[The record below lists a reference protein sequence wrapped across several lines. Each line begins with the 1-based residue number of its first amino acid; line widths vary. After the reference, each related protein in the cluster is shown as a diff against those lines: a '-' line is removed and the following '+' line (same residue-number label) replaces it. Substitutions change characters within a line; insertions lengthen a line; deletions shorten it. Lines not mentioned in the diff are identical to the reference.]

1 MIPNLSEDL
10 LLVSEAQ
17 QVASYADASHLYNL
31 RDCAHTQKK
40 KALIFPTLSH
50 TPGYDSLSFLSDPL
64 VGHVLIYLHP
74 IAYTL
79 PYVKNSLSVC
89 FSLQTP

>member
-10 LLVSEAQ
+10 LLISEAQ
-17 QVASYADASHLYNL
+17 QVTSYADASHLYNL

-40 KALIFPTLSH
+40 KAPIFPTLSH

-79 PYVKNSLSVC
+79 PCVKNSLSVR
-89 FSLQTP
+89 FYLQPP